1 MRIADRNTLIMLP
14 VMNSIVCKCC
24 YFFSKDQ
31 LCVQGQ
37 QEQPDVRYRNRN
49 NKLGEKII
57 EHERVLTAHL
67 KGGSYNVS
75 N

>member
-1 MRIADRNTLIMLP
+1 MEMLL
-14 VMNSIVCKCC
+14 
-24 YFFSKDQ
+24 FFSKDQ